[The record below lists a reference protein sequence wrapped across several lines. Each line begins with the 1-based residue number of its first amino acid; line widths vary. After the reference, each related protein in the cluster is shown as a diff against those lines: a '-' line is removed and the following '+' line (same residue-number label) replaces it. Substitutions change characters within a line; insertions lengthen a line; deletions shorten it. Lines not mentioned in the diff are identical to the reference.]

1 VANAKITALSSVTT
15 ATNDDVLVI
24 VDDPSGS
31 PVTKKITT
39 QAHHTIVNS
48 AAAETPFSV
57 QGHASQSVD
66 IVTVQSSAAAKYLRV
81 ASGGKV
87 LAGPASATAEAIAA
101 TFFVSGASPQ
111 TMVVEST
118 AASGSGSGAFFSLH
132 SSDGAALA
140 SGDRMGGV
148 VFGGSSS
155 ASALRNAAAVLGY
168 AAAAW
173 SDGAS
178 YPSSLA
184 LETTATSATTR
195 TERTRIDNEGTL
207 DHKFAFQLTN
217 IISPS
222 QLTGN
227 TDNWNPTGLSACAT
241 IRVSTDASRNLTG
254 IVAQTAGRRIRL
266 RNVGAQN
273 LVLIHDLTSTAAN
286 RFYCPGAANFTLNA
300 KDSVDIE
307 YDGTDSRWYVIGF

>member
-1 VANAKITALSSVTT
+1 MASAKISALTSVTT
-15 ATNDDVLVI
+15 ATNDDLLPI

-31 PVTKKITT
+31 PVTKKITL
-39 QAHHTIVNS
+39 QALRTIVNS
-48 AAAETPFSV
+48 VAGEVPLSV
-57 QGHASQSVD
+57 KGHASQSVD
-66 IVTVQSSAAAKYLRV
+66 IYQVLSSAGVEYFAV

-87 LAGPASATAEAIAA
+87 AVGPVSAVAEAIAA
-101 TFFVSGASPQ
+101 AFFVSGNSAQ

-118 AASGSGSGAFFSLH
+118 AASGAGSGAFFSLH
-132 SSDGAALA
+132 SNDGAALA
-140 SGDRMGGV
+140 SGDRLGGV
-148 VFGGSSS
+148 VMGGSSS
-155 ASALRNAAAVLGY
+155 AAALRNSVGIIGY

-173 SDGAS
+173 TDGAS

-184 LETTATSATTR
+184 LETTATSGTSR

-217 IISPS
+217 IISPA

-227 TDNWNPTGLSACAT
+227 TDNWNPTGLSAAAV
-241 IRVSTDASRNLTG
+241 IRLSTDASRNITG

-273 LVLIHDLTSTAAN
+273 AVLIHDLTSTAAN